1 MLQEDDLGRTI
12 LRVLLTV
19 AGDRGFHPS
28 EDINEGMQTSV
39 FDLPRGHNQ
48 ELAQGIN
55 HEIHKQELKH
65 FKNNKT

>member
-12 LRVLLTV
+12 LHVLLNV
-19 AGDRGFHPS
+19 VGDRGFHHS
-28 EDINEGMQTSV
+28 EDINEGMQRGV
-39 FDLPRGHNQ
+39 LDLSRGHNQ

-55 HEIHKQELKH
+55 QEIHKPELKH